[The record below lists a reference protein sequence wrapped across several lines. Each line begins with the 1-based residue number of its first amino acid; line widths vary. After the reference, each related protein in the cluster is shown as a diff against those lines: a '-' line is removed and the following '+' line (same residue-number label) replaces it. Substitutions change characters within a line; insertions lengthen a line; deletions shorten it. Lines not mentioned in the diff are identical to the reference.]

1 MTKAATLDADKD
13 LPITDAHRHLWN
25 LNAIRYPW
33 LDAANT
39 KKLLGDYAS
48 IMRNYMPTIAGT
60 ISPRPMSSN
69 QCMWKPNATTTP
81 KSQKP
86 PEPRE

>member
-25 LNAIRYPW
+25 LNGIRYPW

-39 KKLLGDYAS
+39 KKFLGDYAS
-48 IMRNYMPTIAGT
+48 IMRNYMPDDCRHDFAA
-60 ISPRPMSSN
+60 
-69 QCMWKPNATTTP
+69 PNAIKSVHVEAECDHDTQVAETT
-81 KSQKP
+81 
-86 PEPRE
+86 